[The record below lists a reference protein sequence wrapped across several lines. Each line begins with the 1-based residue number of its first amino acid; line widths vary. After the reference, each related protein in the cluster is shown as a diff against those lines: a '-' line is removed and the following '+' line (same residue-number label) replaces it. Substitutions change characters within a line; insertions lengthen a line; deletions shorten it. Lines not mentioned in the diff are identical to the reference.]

1 MTEQSLIST
10 EETTETNSEEVL
22 ADSVVQPNQEQT
34 ETVDNIDNE
43 VFDKMVPLFK
53 QLNYTEE
60 KAREVLNKISSGEEV
75 EALSSEE
82 GLIFGKYKDVEAAQT
97 AFKTLESE
105 NGRLR
110 REKKPEAPD
119 EYSFDFSEDENLSAI
134 MEGVDL
140 SQDPLMKE
148 LSPVMKEAGITQE
161 QAKALVKAK
170 LNFDKSMLPDV
181 DGEIAKL
188 GAEGPQ
194 VLAQV
199 ETFVQKNYTP
209 GDQDILANIAT
220 SAEGVMFIKNNLMG
234 SKKMPGEN
242 INTTTESSADILAK
256 AQELKST
263 ENFKYNT
270 SAISR
275 YDALMDKASKLQLKG
290 L

>member
-1 MTEQSLIST
+1 MSNEQSLINATQTDIEDVTSTEATTT
-10 EETTETNSEEVL
+10 EETTQS
-22 ADSVVQPNQEQT
+22 DNQET
-34 ETVDNIDNE
+34 EAT
-43 VFDKMVPLFK
+43 
-53 QLNYTEE
+53 TEE
-60 KAREVLNKISSGEEV
+60 SSTVEE
-75 EALSSEE
+75 
-82 GLIFGKYKDVEAAQT
+82 LIFGKYKDIEAAQS

-119 EYSFDFSEDENLSAI
+119 EYSFDFSTDESLAEVMKDVNLA
-134 MEGVDL
+134 E
-140 SQDPLMKE
+140 DPLMKE

-161 QAKALVKAK
+161 QAEALVKAK

-209 GDQDILANIAT
+209 DDQAILANIAT
-220 SAEGVMFIKNNLMG
+220 SAEGVLFIKNNLMV
-234 SKKMPGEN
+234 SKKMPGEDV
-242 INTTTESSADILAK
+242 NTTTESSADLLSK
-256 AQELKST
+256 AAELKSAD
-263 ENFKYNT
+263 NFNYDTN
-270 SAISR
+270 AIAR
-275 YDALMDKASKLQLKG
+275 YDALMDQASKLQLKG